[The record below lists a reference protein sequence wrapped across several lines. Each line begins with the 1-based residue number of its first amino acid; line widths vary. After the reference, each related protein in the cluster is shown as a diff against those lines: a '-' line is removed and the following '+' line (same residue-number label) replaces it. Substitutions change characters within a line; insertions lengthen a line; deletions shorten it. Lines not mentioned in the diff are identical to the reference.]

1 MAPARN
7 AFLGLLLLA
16 ALPTQGQV
24 PPQILKP
31 LATKVAEKLLK
42 PKMQVERFTLG
53 GFEATRVDPD
63 GDATPEAFSGNAL
76 FQLPPPLGPRKL
88 EFKGLVLKGTLAEGG
103 LEADLK
109 EVEAEHLGWIHRI
122 TKVALSDKG
131 SRVEGTA
138 SLAGLVLDLGTL
150 ALTPQGLSGT
160 LNPGDLALAEGP
172 FTALLKEGSATF
184 TPTAIR
190 LGGALAVMVAPPVHH
205 GLTGAPLAF
214 DGGSVAFDSRLLA
227 DTGTVAAAL
236 AKDVLLGH
244 KGLRYRIPAFA
255 FGFERGT
262 PILSGSARLE
272 FPLNVFCRV
281 GATDQPYLSEPA
293 PCQIRGRAPAP
304 EAPRTRGLAP
314 RPALPLALA
323 WEGFSATFPLAGASL
338 HPSGLTRYHLQLERG
353 SARVSKG
360 ALDPEGTRL
369 TGTLTWGPTG
379 AFQTAFADAPAG
391 LSRGLYVK
399 GSPLTAP
406 AEVGA
411 YRLYPA
417 SAPATCDFS
426 EERSPEGLPEGWM
439 GVHLPAYHLALPAE
453 VFTFNSANHR
463 LPVLVPG
470 QDGRFEGNAAFS
482 GALAVNLEKLVN
494 LHFVPVRLEPFE
506 LQFLEGALLQ
516 GPVVAGTLD
525 LTAEPLLKDFRPP
538 FTFHLTQN
546 GVEQVEI
553 NTQTPEGPRSL
564 DTYLTGV
571 RMVVESA
578 RLHPTNLDFTGRFEF
593 AIEGVVLPPVAFDH
607 LVLEASGGGIDG
619 NFEDPSLDFKG
630 SRWAA
635 VADQPHVNLWGYPL
649 GLMENG
655 YGVLADGRFYVGLGG
670 DIEINP
676 LIPTLY
682 NRLLFT
688 TLKGTQDQPAVEL
701 EKPYEVDQTVAALGS
716 LKASLGFQ
724 VETAGDAVS
733 DAYFL
738 GDGSLKVNVGST
750 PFGLDAGFRFGRRY
764 QGASS
769 FPYFYALGHFQA
781 PKGGVPVAPNLEV
794 FGLAG
799 GLAQNFLPDDLRST
813 QDIQGKPD
821 PNIGLAVMAGVDAGT
836 SDQFTFHGELSLFI
850 SQNLT
855 TVLQGEGWLFCDR
868 SQKPADNRVS
878 ADLRLTRNPD
888 VFDAVL
894 EANLSLQGG
903 LLRPMGR
910 VELHFGPD
918 RQFVHIGTREAPITV
933 RFLNAWDGWG
943 YMTADFEGGGAA
955 FGAGGGVTYRKTGGF
970 GPLYGEAWLT
980 AQGDLLIEIDAA
992 RNPRFLGTLSAEGGA
1007 SFGMKFKTWKTH
1019 KITIFSGS
1027 LATNLAFQVPGSP
1040 TFSGNVTLR
1049 YRVLGGLF
1057 KGSVTAHLDL

>member
-1 MAPARN
+1 MASVRN

-16 ALPTQGQV
+16 VPAAPGQV

-42 PKMQVERFTLG
+42 PTMQVERFTLG
-53 GFEATRVDPD
+53 GFEATRVEPD

-76 FQLPPPLGPRKL
+76 FRLPAPLGPRKL
-88 EFKGLVLKGTLAEGG
+88 EFKGLVLKGTVAEGG

-109 EVEAEHLGWIHRI
+109 DVEAEHLGWTHRI
-122 TKVALSDKG
+122 TRVALSDKG

-138 SLAGLVLDLGTL
+138 SLAGLMLNLGPL
-150 ALTPQGLSGT
+150 ALTPQGLAGT
-160 LNPGDLALAEGP
+160 LTPGDLALAEGP
-172 FTALLKEGSATF
+172 FTATLKEGSAIF
-184 TPTAIR
+184 DPTGIR
-190 LGGALAVMVAPPVHH
+190 LRGSLQVALALPVHH
-205 GLTGAPLAF
+205 GATGAPLAF
-214 DGGSVAFDSRLLA
+214 DGGTVTFDSRLLA
-227 DTGTVAAAL
+227 DTGTVAPAL
-236 AKDVLLGH
+236 GTQVSLAH
-244 KGLRYRIPAFA
+244 KALRFQIATLA

-262 PILSGSARLE
+262 PILSGPARLV
-272 FPLNVFCRV
+272 FPLHVFCRV
-281 GATDQPYLSEPA
+281 GATDQAYLSETA
-293 PCQIRGRAPAP
+293 PCQIRGRVPAP
-304 EAPRTRGLAP
+304 NPPATRGLAP
-314 RPALPLALA
+314 APRPTLALA
-323 WEGFSATFPLAGASL
+323 WEGFTATFPLAAANL

-353 SARVSKG
+353 SVRVNKG
-360 ALDPEGTRL
+360 SLDPEDTRL
-369 TGTLTWGPTG
+369 TGRMAWGPSH
-379 AFQTAFADAPAG
+379 AFQSTFTDAPAD
-391 LSRGLYVK
+391 LAEGLYVK

-411 YRLYPA
+411 FRVYPA
-417 SAPATCDFS
+417 SAPTVCDFS
-426 EERSPEGLPEGWM
+426 ENLSPEGLPAVWM
-439 GVHLPAYHLALPAE
+439 GIHLASYHLALPLE
-453 VFTFNSANHR
+453 LFTFNDANHR
-463 LPVLVPG
+463 LPVLAPG
-470 QDGRFEGNAAFS
+470 QGGRFEGNATFS
-482 GALAVNLEKLVN
+482 GAVAVRLEQLVN
-494 LHFVPVRLEPFE
+494 LHFVPVRLDPFE

-564 DTYLTGV
+564 DTDLTGV

-593 AIEGVVLPPVAFDH
+593 AIEGAVLPPVAFDH

-655 YGVLADGRFYVGLGG
+655 YGVLGDGRFYVGLGG
-670 DIEINP
+670 DIEVNP
-676 LIPTLY
+676 VIPTLY

-688 TLKGTQDQPAVEL
+688 TAKGTQDQPAVEL
-701 EKPYEVDQTVAALGS
+701 EKPYEVDQSVASLGS

-764 QGASS
+764 QDAAS

-781 PKGGVPVAPNLEV
+781 PKGGIPVAPNLEV

-821 PNIGLAVMAGVDAGT
+821 PNLGLAVMAGVDAGT

-894 EANLSLQGG
+894 EADLSLQKG

-943 YMTADFEGGGAA
+943 YMTADFEGGGVAL
-955 FGAGGGVTYRKTGGF
+955 GAGGGVTYRKTGGF

-980 AQGDLLIEIDAA
+980 AQGDLLIEIDGE

-1007 SFGMKFKTWKTH
+1007 SFGMRFKTWKTH